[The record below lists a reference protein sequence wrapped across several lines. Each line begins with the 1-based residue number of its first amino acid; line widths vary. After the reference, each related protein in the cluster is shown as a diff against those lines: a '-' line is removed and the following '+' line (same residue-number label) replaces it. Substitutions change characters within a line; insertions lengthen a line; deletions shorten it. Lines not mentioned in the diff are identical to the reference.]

1 MPSQLVNMGGHIID
15 QPLPNNSSDYIDPFL
30 LIHHWRGALLG
41 GQRQNEVGVGPHPH
55 RGFSPVTFVYKGNVV
70 HRDSL
75 GNKATVNSGGTQW
88 MFAGRGITHSERHS
102 KDFVE
107 NGGELEFIQ
116 FWVNVPAK
124 NKMDAPFYQPIEEA
138 DTPLIKTDKS
148 KIYVVAGDFEGVKG
162 VAPTYTKQTLLR
174 GELLRTGKRTVSIP
188 AGYSTLIYL
197 LDGGLKINNQQVHG
211 KDMVTFQLEGE
222 VIDIEA
228 TLDTRYIILSGEPIN
243 EKVQSYG
250 PYVMNNQT
258 EIMEAMR
265 DYQIGKMGIL
275 IEEFD

>member
-15 QPLPNNSSDYIDPFL
+15 QPLPNNSIDYIDPFL

-102 KDFVE
+102 KHFVE